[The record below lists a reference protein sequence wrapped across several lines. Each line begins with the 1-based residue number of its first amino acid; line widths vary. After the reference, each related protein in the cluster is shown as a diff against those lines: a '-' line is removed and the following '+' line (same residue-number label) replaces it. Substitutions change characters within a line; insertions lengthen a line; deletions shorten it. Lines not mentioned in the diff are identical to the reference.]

1 MATIRH
7 PVLRYRRNQRIVHAV
22 LATSFLLLLITGMM
36 LLWEPA
42 SRFAGGGTSR
52 LVHRIAAVAYMAV
65 PIGYLLADRKGAIE
79 LVRDSF
85 RYDRDD
91 LEWFKHMYRYAM
103 GHTREMPPQGR
114 LNAGQKLHHAF
125 VMVVSVGV
133 VGTGLTLWF
142 LKSSLGPDW
151 LAFTTLMH
159 DLCMLGLTLFLVGHL
174 YFTYVYKA
182 LSGMTTGYVDEAE
195 ARLEHS
201 KWLDEIEA
209 TQVKGQST

>member
-1 MATIRH
+1 MAPLER
-7 PVLRYRRNQRIVHAV
+7 PVLRYRRNQRVVHAV

-36 LLWEPA
+36 LLWGPA

-52 LVHRIAAVAYMAV
+52 LVHRIAALGYMSV
-65 PIGYLLADRKGAIE
+65 PIGYLLADRAGAIE
-79 LVRDSF
+79 LVRESF

-91 LEWFKHMYRYAM
+91 IAWFKHMYRYAL
-103 GHTREMPPQGR
+103 GRTREMPPQGR

-125 VMVVSVGV
+125 VIVVSIGV

-182 LSGMTTGYVDEAE
+182 LSGMTTGYIDEAE

-201 KWLDEIEA
+201 KWLDEI
-209 TQVKGQST
+209 TSQQRKGMSQ